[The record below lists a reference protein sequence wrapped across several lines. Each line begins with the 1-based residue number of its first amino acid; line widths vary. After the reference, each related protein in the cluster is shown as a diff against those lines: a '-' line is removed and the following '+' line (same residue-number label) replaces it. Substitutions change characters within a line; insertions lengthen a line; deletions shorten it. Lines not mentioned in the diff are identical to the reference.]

1 MIFDLSTDEIAL
13 LKGRNIQFKPTE
25 DYDDDS
31 TLELLDKVREA
42 QVLYAQDED
51 ALGQELYSKFERLA
65 DKIHEAI
72 PG

>member
-72 PG
+72 PD

>member
-13 LKGRNIQFKPTE
+13 LKSRNISFTPAE
-25 DYDDDS
+25 DYDDDAA
-31 TLELLDKVREA
+31 LEFLDKVREA

-72 PG
+72 PD

>member
-13 LKGRNIQFKPTE
+13 LKSRNISFTPAE
-25 DYDDDS
+25 DYDDDAA
-31 TLELLDKVREA
+31 LEFLNKVREA
-42 QVLYAQDED
+42 QVSYAQDED

-72 PG
+72 PD

>member
-13 LKGRNIQFKPTE
+13 LKGKNIQFKPTE

-51 ALGQELYSKFERLA
+51 SLGQELYSKFERLA

-72 PG
+72 PD